1 MSDAYSQFILGTAQ
15 LGLPYG
21 HGARRD
27 DLMLES
33 EAYRILDIACDG
45 GFNTIDTSP
54 EYGCA
59 ESRVAKYLHENSD
72 KGFHVISKIKNITN
86 SGTSIKETA
95 NNWFYKN
102 PFSLLDNCLSLS
114 VLLHTE
120 CDLNNLE
127 IQETLEKAK
136 REGQITRWG
145 VSLYS
150 DKTAFNTLAIPG
162 CEIVQVPYGYLNQQ
176 LNVSGV
182 LGKIWAKKKFV
193 HARSI
198 FNRGLFFSSIDELAD
213 YGEETVELICQL
225 RAFLAENNVSAVK
238 FALQFVLAQSFVN
251 SVIAGFDS
259 SDQIEDFVLASQ
271 DLQPLDVPNELLAQ
285 ARKLRFSY

>member
-1 MSDAYSQFILGTAQ
+1 MLDAYSQLILGTAQ

-27 DLMLES
+27 DVMFES

-72 KGFHVISKIKNITN
+72 KGFHVISKIKNIT
-86 SGTSIKETA
+86 SSSKSIKETV
-95 NNWFYKN
+95 NNWFCKN
-102 PFSLLDNCLSLS
+102 PFRLLDNCLSLS
-114 VLLHTE
+114 VLLHSE
-120 CDLNNLE
+120 CDLDNLE

-150 DKTAFNTLAIPG
+150 ENTAINTLAISG

-198 FNRGLFFSSIDELAD
+198 FNRGLFF
-213 YGEETVELICQL
+213 
-225 RAFLAENNVSAVK
+225 
-238 FALQFVLAQSFVN
+238 FV
-251 SVIAGFDS
+251 D
-259 SDQIEDFVLASQ
+259 
-271 DLQPLDVPNELLAQ
+271 
-285 ARKLRFSY
+285 